1 MEPKLKAT
9 KNRNEKMS
17 YWQAKLYGHD
27 SLSLSI
33 HFPRPPRVRTLTKPQ
48 RLVVLAMAVKR
59 SPKRL
64 KYSTP
69 RFTKVSLSLLVK
81 TLFGCLENG
90 AIPLY
95 AVVMVLFLI
104 AELVESVALISICLH
119 CLNWHNSQQNLV
131 YHIFAN

>member
-1 MEPKLKAT
+1 
-9 KNRNEKMS
+9 MS
-17 YWQAKLYGHD
+17 NWQAKLYGHD

-33 HFPRPPRVRTLTKPQ
+33 HFPRPPRVRTLMAFPQPQ

-69 RFTKVSLSLLVK
+69 RFTKVSLSLSLSLSLLVK

-90 AIPLY
+90 AIPFY
-95 AVVMVLFLI
+95 AVVMVLFII

-119 CLNWHNSQQNLV
+119 CLN
-131 YHIFAN
+131 

>member
-1 MEPKLKAT
+1 
-9 KNRNEKMS
+9 MS
-17 YWQAKLYGHD
+17 NWQAKLYGHD

-33 HFPRPPRVRTLTKPQ
+33 HFPRPPRVRTLMAFPKPQ

-69 RFTKVSLSLLVK
+69 RFTKVSLSLSLLVK

-90 AIPLY
+90 AIPFY
-95 AVVMVLFLI
+95 AVAMVLFII

-119 CLNWHNSQQNLV
+119 CLN
-131 YHIFAN
+131 

>member
-1 MEPKLKAT
+1 
-9 KNRNEKMS
+9 MS

-69 RFTKVSLSLLVK
+69 RFTKVSLSLSLSLLVK